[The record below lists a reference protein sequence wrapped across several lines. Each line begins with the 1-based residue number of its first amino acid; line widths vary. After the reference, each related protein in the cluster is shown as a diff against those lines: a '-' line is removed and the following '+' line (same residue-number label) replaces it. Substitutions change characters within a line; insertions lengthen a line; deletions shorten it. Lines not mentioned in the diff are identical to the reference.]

1 MSALPTARRAALAAA
16 LLLAACG
23 GADPSPAPSPARDAS
38 RTVRD
43 TTGAQVRLPAEVRRI
58 VTTVPGLTETVLAMG
73 LGVALVGVSDQD
85 PTAGAVGAL
94 PRIAV
99 WPAISPEAVA
109 ALRPDLLLVDRTL
122 SAGDLEAL
130 RRRFA
135 GTFATDS
142 RSLDGLR
149 ESFLRI
155 AEAVGHERRGQL
167 LAADLDRARRDA
179 RVPGRPKVLLL
190 GQGDPPIALG
200 PGSLLD
206 DMVRAVGGE
215 NVAFDLGRASGE
227 LSPELI
233 RARAPEWILRTGGTF
248 PDALRERWATVPA
261 VARGHV
267 VDLSGAEFVQA
278 GPGTAGAL
286 LRLAGILAGT
296 GPGR

>member
-1 MSALPTARRAALAAA
+1 VSARAAPRLAALAAG
-16 LLLAACG
+16 LWLAACG
-23 GADPSPAPSPARDAS
+23 DVAPTPAARPARDAS

-73 LGVALVGVSDQD
+73 LGTALVGVSDQD
-85 PTAGAVGAL
+85 PSVGVVGAL

-99 WPAISPEAVA
+99 WPTIPPEAVA
-109 ALRPDLLLVDRTL
+109 ALAPDLVLVDRTL
-122 SAGDLEAL
+122 SAGDLAAL
-130 RRRFA
+130 RRRFP

-149 ESFLRI
+149 ESFLRV
-155 AEAVGHERRGQL
+155 AEAVGHDRRGQR
-167 LAADLDRARRDA
+167 LAIELDRARREA
-179 RVPGRPKVLLL
+179 RVEGRPKVLLL

-215 NVAFDLGRASGE
+215 NVAFDLGRPSGE
-227 LSPELI
+227 LSPELV

-248 PDALRERWATVPA
+248 PDALRERWSTVPA
-261 VARGHV
+261 VERGRV

-278 GPGTAGAL
+278 GPRTAGAL
-286 LRLAGILAGT
+286 LRLARILSGT
-296 GPGR
+296 EPVR